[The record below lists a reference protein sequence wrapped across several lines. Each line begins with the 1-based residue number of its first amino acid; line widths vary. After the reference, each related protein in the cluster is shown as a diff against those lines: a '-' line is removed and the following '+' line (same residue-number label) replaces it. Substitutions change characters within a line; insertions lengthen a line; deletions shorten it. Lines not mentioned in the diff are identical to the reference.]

1 MDMLPNMVPPAGGL
15 PPGLMPMGARAPANV
30 GNVTVPSVNAGNQV
44 AAHAAIKNAA
54 ELLQQ
59 ALLQLPMG
67 SEQHTKLLD
76 IVKKLS
82 GIASEGQTDP
92 SAQIQSLVQA
102 ARAAAQRGVPGLPGV
117 MPATQPPPPA
127 PAPAES
133 GQPA

>member
-1 MDMLPNMVPPAGGL
+1 MGGGGGL
-15 PPGLMPMGARAPANV
+15 PGAAPRAPANV

-67 SEQHTKLLD
+67 GESHTELLN

-82 GIASEGQTDP
+82 TLTQEAQSDP
-92 SAQIQSLVQA
+92 AAQIQSLVQA
-102 ARAAAQRGVPGLPGV
+102 ARAASQRGVPGLAGA
-117 MPATQPPPPA
+117 MPAMPTPPPAA
-127 PAPAES
+127 PAPADS